1 MNTQYLAVDIGGT
14 NMRVARFDQEGAVP
28 ADLTKVPTLADEGPD
43 AVIQRM
49 VETIKSILDPEN
61 PDIRI
66 GVGAPGPIDPR
77 QGLIYEAPN
86 LPGWIDVPLRD
97 RLQDHFDCPI
107 AIGNDAN
114 VAALGEWRHGAGR
127 GSDNIIYLTIS
138 TGIGGGVVTD
148 GQLLIGAKGVGAELG
163 HLLVEPD
170 GPRCGCGKYGHLEA
184 VASGTAIARTARQ
197 RLAAGAS
204 SSLSDIEGELTAA
217 EVGEAAISGDDLAT
231 KIILEAA
238 EYIGRAMADYCHIFN
253 PAIYV
258 LGGGV
263 SQLGDFLFDPIRE
276 SLERHVMHP
285 IYVEDLMI
293 AAAELGDDA
302 GLVGAM
308 ALAEAL

>member
-1 MNTQYLAVDIGGT
+1 MHTQYIAVDLGGT
-14 NMRVARFDQEGAVP
+14 NMRVARFDREEAVP
-28 ADLTKVPTLADEGPD
+28 TELTKVPTLADEGPD
-43 AVIQRM
+43 AVIHRM
-49 VETIKSILDPEN
+49 VETIKSIQDPEN
-61 PDIRI
+61 SDIRI

-86 LPGWIDVPLRD
+86 LPGWHNIRLQE
-97 RLQDHFDCPI
+97 RLQDDFDCPI

-138 TGIGGGVVTD
+138 TGIGGGVITD

-170 GPRCGCGKYGHLEA
+170 GPRCGCGQDGHLEA
-184 VASGTAIARTARQ
+184 VASGTAIARSARQ

-204 SSLSDIEGELTAA
+204 SSLNDVEGELSAT
-217 EVGEAAISGDDLAT
+217 EVGNAAISGDDLAT
-231 KIILEAA
+231 EIIQKAA

-253 PAIYV
+253 PEIYG

-263 SQLGDFLFDPIRE
+263 SELGDFLFDPIRE
-276 SLERHVMHP
+276 SLEHHVMHP
-285 IYVEDLMI
+285 IYVKDLKI
-293 AAAELGDDA
+293 VPAELGDDA
-302 GLVGAM
+302 GLVGAK